1 MRISGITPNFNS
13 NVYKNQNPAF
23 GHKIIFDFGASNPKV
38 TAKCRVVTDDGQKT
52 LFFKDGFYLNN
63 SIKGFKNG
71 KDFISKIGNLVE
83 NTYFETLDR
92 SKKGEFEL
100 SDKEKKLSGVSIF
113 IPGTTMTKGKDDVIA
128 FMPNVKN
135 TEGKSLVNID
145 FTKYENQLKK
155 GETPVDIS
163 DDFELFVTKD
173 LGGTG
178 LGLAKAMGAK
188 GMLHEGDYI
197 MGVMTGG
204 GFGSVDVKVKHGK
217 VEIETS
223 ESSSYLTA
231 SPKEGKLE
239 KLGRLGVSVKSHIN
253 HFCNML
259 DISQDS
265 EIRKALIAAGDARI
279 VEDNYMKI
287 SNKDEKLIDFFTNVE
302 RENGKKL
309 FRIDETRS
317 DEKKTCFE
325 IDDSDEEFAKKL
337 LDARISSVKDYA
349 AAVSLIA
356 VNKINDCLNKI
367 VLVGPFAHGVNRY
380 VKENPE
386 LFCHDPEYQGAE
398 IKDLTDIIKR
408 EVYNRIS
415 PEGVDLP
422 SSRWLKD
429 LYHFDVICDK
439 DINFSDNTF
448 AGEIL
453 LNPELKFVE
462 NRGSW
467 FDFPLSLVQ
476 KKGNKVQK

>member
-1 MRISGITPNFNS
+1 
-13 NVYKNQNPAF
+13 
-23 GHKIIFDFGASNPKV
+23 
-38 TAKCRVVTDDGQKT
+38 
-52 LFFKDGFYLNN
+52 
-63 SIKGFKNG
+63 
-71 KDFISKIGNLVE
+71 
-83 NTYFETLDR
+83 
-92 SKKGEFEL
+92 
-100 SDKEKKLSGVSIF
+100 
-113 IPGTTMTKGKDDVIA
+113 MTKGKDDIIA
-128 FMPNVKN
+128 FMPNIRD

-145 FTKYENQLKK
+145 FSEYENQLKTGK
-155 GETPVDIS
+155 LPIEVS

-178 LGLAKAMGAK
+178 LGLAKVMGEK
-188 GMLHEGDYI
+188 GMLKEGDYI

-204 GFGSVDVKVKHGK
+204 GFGSVDIKVKNGI

-253 HFCNML
+253 HFCNIL
-259 DISQDS
+259 NIPELAKDS
-265 EIRKALIAAGDARI
+265 PLRKAMIAAGDARI

-367 VLVGPFAHGVNRY
+367 VLVGPFAHGVHRY
-380 VKENPE
+380 VTENLD
-386 LFCHDPEYQGAE
+386 LFNNDPEYQALMKKNKEENAE
-398 IKDLTDIIKR
+398 NSVKEITGLTDIIKL
-408 EVYNRIS
+408 EVQKKIS
-415 PEGVDLP
+415 TEGVDLP

-439 DINFSDNTF
+439 DINFSDNTY

-453 LNPELKFVE
+453 LDPKLKFVE